1 MGGLASEKIRWTD
14 TYQSLSST
22 YENLVGDA
30 LVSAGSI
37 GKSACDITSL
47 FPAPLI
53 PFVYLAPFFVTL
65 LSPFSYYI
73 PHTFFLQFKRT
84 VLPLCLFYY
93 SVFGGIYTGLPV
105 KDRQELAG
113 GVGCTGYTAYSRLHF
128 TVHTV
133 RSCCNKVCVC
143 VCVSIRASGSVCN
156 HECLHV
162 EATTLSAV
170 VIVISLH
177 LLVRHFLFRSWVSY
191 GLPTD
196 SHSVENAIITLKG
209 RRYPLLIDPQGQ
221 ANRFIRMMS
230 KDSKLC
236 PNDIDIVKMSDKNFL
251 RTLEN
256 GIRFGKWV
264 LLENVGEAL
273 DAALEPLLL
282 QQKFKQG
289 G

>member
-1 MGGLASEKIRWTD
+1 MSG
-14 TYQSLSST
+14 
-22 YENLVGDA
+22 
-30 LVSAGSI
+30 
-37 GKSACDITSL
+37 SACIHVSIYVKTM
-47 FPAPLI
+47 
-53 PFVYLAPFFVTL
+53 TL
-65 LSPFSYYI
+65 S
-73 PHTFFLQFKRT
+73 
-84 VLPLCLFYY
+84 
-93 SVFGGIYTGLPV
+93 
-105 KDRQELAG
+105 
-113 GVGCTGYTAYSRLHF
+113 
-128 TVHTV
+128 TVHIV
-133 RSCCNKVCVC
+133 
-143 VCVSIRASGSVCN
+143 VS
-156 HECLHV
+156 LHV
-162 EATTLSAV
+162 PMRHILS
-170 VIVISLH
+170 
-177 LLVRHFLFRSWVSY
+177 RSWVSC

-196 SHSVENAIITLKG
+196 SHSVENAIITLRG

-289 G
+289 GWKQFTTFSSCASCFLHLILHCIFYTGCLLIVGSPL